1 MSATKDRFPAYVLC
15 LVAAILF
22 GLTVPASK
30 VATRRRFTKRLDDE
44 SREMRAC
51 TLIGG
56 SDARGVS
63 SIRCLSRP
71 MRRHRLP
78 A

>member
-44 SREMRAC
+44 S
-51 TLIGG
+51 
-56 SDARGVS
+56 
-63 SIRCLSRP
+63 
-71 MRRHRLP
+71 
-78 A
+78 